1 MSSFRQL
8 MMNSA
13 KAPKLNAEIV
23 GSPTI
28 SDDFIVSNFSSNNYL
43 KTKEQFPVVNFGA
56 EHIIE
61 FNSKVYP
68 TLISPYD
75 DHNIMHSYPAG
86 NLKFAVNR
94 GKKFQIMQLGIGEI
108 FTNSNTCSVNTW
120 YWVKATFQYFADG
133 SAKMSLCN
141 STDGTTWINLVEKTN
156 NNPTAIIPNNIF
168 RIGISEGDGEYFV
181 GKIDMKETNVMI
193 DNQYWWKGVI

>member
-8 MMNSA
+8 MMNSV

-28 SDDFIVSNFSSNNYL
+28 TDDFIVSNFSGSNYL
-43 KTKEQFPVVNFGA
+43 KTKESFPVVNFGA

-61 FNSKVYP
+61 FNVKVYP
-68 TLISPYD
+68 TSISNY

-86 NLKFAVNR
+86 SLKFAVNR
-94 GKKFQIMQLGIGEI
+94 GKKFQIMQIGIGEI

-120 YWVKATFQYFADG
+120 YWVKATFQYFANG

-141 STDGTTWINLVEKTN
+141 STDGTTWINLVETTN

-168 RIGISEGDGEYFV
+168 RIGLSEGYGEYFV
-181 GKIDMKETNVMI
+181 GKIDMKETNIMI